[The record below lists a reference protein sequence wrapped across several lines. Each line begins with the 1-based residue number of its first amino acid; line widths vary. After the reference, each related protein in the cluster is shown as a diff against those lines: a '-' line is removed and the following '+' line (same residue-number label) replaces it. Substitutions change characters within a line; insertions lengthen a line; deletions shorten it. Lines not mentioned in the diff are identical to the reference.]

1 MNVIYLACYV
11 ASQIRIPDRW
21 VYLLLTLALVAAMST
36 FALAGGSD
44 AEASSQSFS
53 QEDVVPYGFES
64 FSEANGSIDPY
75 APFYGEGDMIE
86 QTVVFFGKDA
96 YGAGASSACFLG
108 ISCRPW

>member
-11 ASQIRIPDRW
+11 ASQIRVPDRW
-21 VYLLLTLALVAAMST
+21 VYLLLTIALLAAMST

-44 AEASSQSFS
+44 AEASSQPFGE
-53 QEDVVPYGFES
+53 EDVVPYGFES

-75 APFYGEGDMIE
+75 APFYGAGDMFE
-86 QTVVFFGKDA
+86 QTVVYFDEEAFGQA
-96 YGAGASSACFLG
+96 ASSACFLG